1 MKQCLAEKVRVFEDK
16 LFTLEEVT
24 KKKNESFHFMQL
36 QSTPVESPL
45 ADKHQGI
52 LLIFF
57 YACESGKNGRI
68 NYFRI

>member
-36 QSTPVESPL
+36 KSAQEESSL

-57 YACESGKNGRI
+57 YICAAGKIDG
-68 NYFRI
+68 